1 MIAREHIERFLQ
13 RVVPE
18 LVSPKEADEIHRRAK
33 EASIEHGETG
43 GGRFE
48 RTRIGFVL
56 GRTDLEVKF
65 LKLWE
70 DGDLFH

>member
-1 MIAREHIERFLQ
+1 MIASEQIERFLK

-18 LVSPKEADEIHRRAK
+18 LVSPEEAEGIRLRAD

-56 GRTDLEVKF
+56 DRTDLEVQF
-65 LKLWE
+65 LRLCE